1 MDQTSRTIHHR
12 PLACGAFARAGKRRA
27 KHRAARRAVGA
38 AGRGAEN
45 HPRLAR
51 RRPRGTPCVVA
62 ALGIR
67 LLELFVDPAI
77 FESLPRVQQK
87 LFRTAD
93 VLLTGAVLGG
103 GSDALHQ
110 LVSVF
115 TNFMESAARRVKG

>member
-1 MDQTSRTIHHR
+1 MPYRW
-12 PLACGAFARAGKRRA
+12 PLT
-27 KHRAARRAVGA
+27 
-38 AGRGAEN
+38 
-45 HPRLAR
+45 
-51 RRPRGTPCVVA
+51 GTAIGVIVA

-67 LLELFVDPAI
+67 VLELFVDPAI
-77 FESLPRVQQK
+77 FESLPEVQRK

-115 TNFMESAARRVKG
+115 TNFMESAAERAKGGGHRIDCELTAPD

>member
-1 MDQTSRTIHHR
+1 M
-12 PLACGAFARAGKRRA
+12 
-27 KHRAARRAVGA
+27 
-38 AGRGAEN
+38 
-45 HPRLAR
+45 
-51 RRPRGTPCVVA
+51 A

-67 LLELFVDPAI
+67 VLELFVDPAI
-77 FESLPRVQQK
+77 FESLPHIQQK

-115 TNFMESAARRVKG
+115 TNFMESTARRARGVR